1 MIIKNN
7 DKVLNYVGKFETFM
21 KENETVISSNTK
33 GSYVEFKFTG
43 TGIKYYAHTNAWRG
57 VATIYIDGEE
67 IDNIDL
73 YSQNETIN
81 VLVFET
87 NNLNVGEHTIKIKVK
102 GDKRE
107 VSKDC
112 KVTFLYFEIV
122 GATETTED
130 TRLDLTELKAIVDEL
145 KAIIAE

>member
-1 MIIKNN
+1 MIIENN
-7 DKVLNYVGKFETFM
+7 NEALNYVGEFEAFT
-21 KENETVISSNTK
+21 KENKKIVSSNVK
-33 GSYVEFKFTG
+33 DSYIEFNFTG

-67 IDNIDL
+67 IDNVDL

-112 KVTFLYFEIV
+112 KVTFSYFEIV

-130 TRLDLTELKAIVDEL
+130 TRLDLTELKAIVNEL